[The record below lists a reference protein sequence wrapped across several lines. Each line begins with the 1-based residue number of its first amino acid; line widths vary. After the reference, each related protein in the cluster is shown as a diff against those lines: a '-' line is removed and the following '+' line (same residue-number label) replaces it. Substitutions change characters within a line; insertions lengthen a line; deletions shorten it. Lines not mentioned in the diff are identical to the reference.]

1 MLLLRKGVMCH
12 EYIDSG
18 IYLTENHYQ
27 QKTKKKSVC
36 KTMKKHQI
44 VYVSMCNESGTR
56 LL

>member
-1 MLLLRKGVMCH
+1 MCH

-27 QKTKKKSVC
+27 QKTKKKSVG
-36 KTMKKHQI
+36 KTMKKHQKD
-44 VYVSMCNESGTR
+44 YVSMCNESGTR